1 MKKIGGYTLPDNAKL
16 AGIGHLGCYYYN
28 SVGDIYRVSL
38 IDGVQHFRLM
48 YLELSALKKT
58 VLMYEV

>member
-1 MKKIGGYTLPDNAKL
+1 MKKVGGYTLPDNAKL
-16 AGIGHLGCYYYN
+16 AGIGQLGCYYYN

-38 IDGVQHFRLM
+38 IGGVQHFRLM
-48 YLELSALKKT
+48 HFELSALKKT